1 MDTKKNNI
9 ANSNINIMPEEKKSK
24 LIIFLIAIFISFAIT
39 IIIFISY
46 AMLITYTDLSE
57 KNIVL
62 IANSTNIISVM
73 IAGFDIARSSKNKGW
88 FWGILAGLVYAIILS
103 LIGFALNNK
112 IMISSQT
119 LMLFLLSASSGAVGG
134 IIGIN
139 FKK

>member
-1 MDTKKNNI
+1 MDAKKNNI
-9 ANSNINIMPEEKKSK
+9 ANSNIIPEEKKSK
-24 LIIFLIAIFISFAIT
+24 LIIFLSAIFISFAIT

-62 IANSTNIISVM
+62 IANLANIISVM

-88 FWGILAGLVYAIILS
+88 FWGILAGLVYAIVLS